1 MKRNAAIV
9 LLPVLALVA
18 FSFVS
23 THKAWEEE
31 WVESGGLKIASGFN
45 ATVVLDSL
53 GINRHIAAAPNGDV
67 FVKLERLKNG
77 AGIIQLRKDPKTGK
91 LATVASFGN
100 YIGTGILVKD
110 GYLYASS
117 DGAVYRYSLDANG
130 NVLNVKSPEVLVEGL
145 WNKRQHA
152 SKSIA
157 LDDAGNLYVNIGAPS
172 NACQVN
178 DRTKGSP
185 GQDPCPILDSAGG
198 IWQFK
203 ANQQHQ
209 GYHNGVRYATGLRNV
224 VGLDWNKEVNELF
237 VMQHGR
243 DQLNQLHPDMYN
255 DEQSAELPA
264 EEFFMATKG
273 SDFGWPYCYY
283 DGIQKKKVL
292 GPEFGGDGKTQGRCA
307 DKGQPLVAFPAHWAP
322 NAVLFYTG
330 DQFPARYKNG
340 AFIAFH
346 GSWNRAPMRQA
357 GYCVVFVPFKNG
369 KPSGDYEIFADGFT
383 QKEYIMNTGEAKFRP
398 CGLAQSPNGSL
409 LISDSRAGRIWEIS
423 WKG

>member
-1 MKRNAAIV
+1 MKRYSAIL
-9 LLPVLALVA
+9 LLPALALLA
-18 FSFVS
+18 FSFV
-23 THKAWEEE
+23 TREKAWEEE
-31 WVESGGLKIASGFN
+31 WIESGGLKIAAGFN
-45 ATVVLDSL
+45 ANVILDSL
-53 GINRHIAAAPNGDV
+53 GRNRHIATAPNGDV

-77 AGIIQLRKDPKTGK
+77 AGIFQLRRDAKTGK

-100 YIGTGILVKD
+100 YTGTGILVKD
-110 GYLYASS
+110 GYVYASS
-117 DGAVYRYSLDANG
+117 DEAVFRYPIDANG
-130 NVLNVKSPEVLVEGL
+130 NVQNTNNPEVLVEGL

-172 NACQVN
+172 NACQVT

-209 GYHNGVRYATGLRNV
+209 GYRNGVRYATGLRNV

-243 DQLNQLHPDMYN
+243 DQLSQLYPEMYN

-283 DGIQKKKVL
+283 DGLQKKKL
-292 GPEFGGDGKTQGRCA
+292 LAPEFGGDGKTQGRCA

-330 DQFPARYKNG
+330 TQFPTRYKNG

-346 GSWNRAPMRQA
+346 GSWNRAPIRQA
-357 GYCVVFVPFKNG
+357 GYCVVFVPFRNG
-369 KPSGDYEIFADGFT
+369 KPTGDYEIFADGFT
-383 QKEYIMNTGEAKFRP
+383 QKEYIMNVGEAKFRP
-398 CGLAQSPNGSL
+398 CGLAQSPNGGL
-409 LISDSRAGRIWEIS
+409 LISDSRAGRIWEIT